1 MNITYEDFAKLEIRI
16 GTITSAEKVE
26 GADKL
31 LKLCVDL
38 GTETR
43 QLVAGIA
50 QVFTD
55 PSELIGSQI
64 PVLCNLEPRT
74 LRGLESQGMM
84 LAADENGMPVLIRP
98 EHNIP
103 NGSQIR

>member
-1 MNITYEDFAKLEIRI
+1 MTITYDDFAKMDIRI
-16 GTITSAEKVE
+16 GTITAAEKIE

-31 LKLCVDL
+31 LKLNVDL

-50 QVFTD
+50 QVFPE
-55 PSELIGSQI
+55 PSVLINKQI

-74 LRGLESQGMM
+74 LRGIESQGMM
-84 LAADENGMPVLIRP
+84 LAADENGMPILLHP
-98 EHNIP
+98 EHIIP
-103 NGSQIR
+103 NGSQVR